1 MLLPREFVTYLSRQ
15 IVRRLSPGTIET
27 QSPEKV
33 VELVHNL
40 IADELDAE
48 DKLNDEVREKLEE
61 YSDYMRREG
70 ISYQEMFRK
79 AKNALVREKKIV
91 KASGRDTG
99 DAMKLSRDKIT
110 DISHKLIPVLR
121 KSRDLRIKKDLNDAR
136 LDIVKAFTE
145 ILQVEEKADRASRD
159 KVRTIKRDVPEG
171 SEEWDILQKRY
182 YSEELKKFAIRNGAA
197 DDRIAVVAL
206 GTPTVCVST
215 EDVPVA
221 NLVLPPYS
229 AVMELDPDRLD
240 PASNVAVPLT
250 SAAMPICVVP
260 LKNVTSPVGVAVIL
274 ELSAETLAVNCTSAP
289 GLAGLLLDSK
299 SMETRASVVLT
310 AETTAFP
317 AAAMPTIPSRLF
329 PRMSTACS
337 VLEKLLP
344 PDTDRQRLGRRA
356 KGAVTVAEQNA
367 LVGDDVRVAVEIK
380 IAACPWP

>member
-33 VELVHNL
+33 VELIHNL

-110 DISHKLIPVLR
+110 DISHKLMPVLR

-136 LDIVKAFTE
+136 LEVVKAFTD
-145 ILQVEEKADRASRD
+145 ILQVEERADRASRD
-159 KVRTIKRDVPEG
+159 KVRSIKRDVPEG

-182 YSEELKKFAIRNGAA
+182 YSEELRKFGI
-197 DDRIAVVAL
+197 D
-206 GTPTVCVST
+206 
-215 EDVPVA
+215 
-221 NLVLPPYS
+221 
-229 AVMELDPDRLD
+229 
-240 PASNVAVPLT
+240 T
-250 SAAMPICVVP
+250 S
-260 LKNVTSPVGVAVIL
+260 K
-274 ELSAETLAVNCTSAP
+274 
-289 GLAGLLLDSK
+289 
-299 SMETRASVVLT
+299 
-310 AETTAFP
+310 
-317 AAAMPTIPSRLF
+317 
-329 PRMSTACS
+329 
-337 VLEKLLP
+337 
-344 PDTDRQRLGRRA
+344 
-356 KGAVTVAEQNA
+356 
-367 LVGDDVRVAVEIK
+367 
-380 IAACPWP
+380 